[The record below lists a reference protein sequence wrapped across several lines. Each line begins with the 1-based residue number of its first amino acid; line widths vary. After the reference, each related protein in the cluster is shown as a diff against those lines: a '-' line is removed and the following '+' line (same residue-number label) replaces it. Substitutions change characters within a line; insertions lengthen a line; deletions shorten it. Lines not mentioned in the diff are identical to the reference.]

1 MEVPLAGLLAQ
12 PAVMRCKARLCHHQG
27 KGKSVRN
34 VLVAGSFLQQ
44 NSSTFEFSHY
54 LLRRSH
60 LAHKAR
66 SQCGTGWPTATKN
79 LHPGWF
85 VSNIPT
91 GCHALRVSIKGVPG
105 MAEEGNGCG
114 CAWAADLHST
124 ARHLGT
130 ATRYREQ
137 LWPHSIHTDS
147 AGTLTP
153 RLLDLTR

>member
-27 KGKSVRN
+27 KGKSERN

-66 SQCGTGWPTATKN
+66 SQYGTGWPTATKN
-79 LHPGWF
+79 LHLGWF

-91 GCHALRVSIKGVPG
+91 GCPTLRVSIKGVPG
-105 MAEEGNGCG
+105 MAEECNGCG
-114 CAWAADLHST
+114 CAQAADLHST
-124 ARHLGT
+124 QLGIWGPPHDTENSSGLT
-130 ATRYREQ
+130 ASTRT
-137 LWPHSIHTDS
+137 WPAPS
-147 AGTLTP
+147 
-153 RLLDLTR
+153 LLGS